1 MARKKKE
8 SPKTPGPPS
17 TTAPMP
23 GNQPD
28 TSVVT
33 PPAAPAVP
41 AAPPA
46 TTNAPPGGEP
56 AA

>member
-8 SPKTPGPPS
+8 SPKAPGPPS

-33 PPAAPAVP
+33 PAAPAVP

-46 TTNAPPGGEP
+46 TTDAPPGGKP